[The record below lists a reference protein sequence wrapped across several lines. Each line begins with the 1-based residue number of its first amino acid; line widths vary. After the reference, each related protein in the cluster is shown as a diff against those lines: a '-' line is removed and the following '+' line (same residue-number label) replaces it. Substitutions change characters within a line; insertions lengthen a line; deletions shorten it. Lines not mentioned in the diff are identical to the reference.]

1 MARVAAATVRI
12 SLPTMIEARREMVSA
27 EVCNAR
33 LAWWSRRLLDDA
45 RIRLEVN
52 GREHLRPGERYIVMS
67 NHQSHYD
74 IPVLYQAL
82 GIPMRMVAKQELFR
96 IPFIGKAMR
105 AAGFVEVDR
114 ENRHRS
120 METLLSVP
128 HRLRKDTSIWIAPEG
143 TRSRVGRLGSFRRGG
158 FYMAMTS
165 GMRILPV
172 TIDGTRR
179 VLPAG
184 KLRVR
189 RGQEVVVTIS
199 APLYPMSYGQDGIND
214 LVSAVRAAIELPMMT
229 PSLTI
234 ASALAPVGQSEW
246 AQ

>member
-1 MARVAAATVRI
+1 
-12 SLPTMIEARREMVSA
+12 
-27 EVCNAR
+27 
-33 LAWWSRRLLDDA
+33 
-45 RIRLEVN
+45 
-52 GREHLRPGERYIVMS
+52 
-67 NHQSHYD
+67 
-74 IPVLYQAL
+74 
-82 GIPMRMVAKQELFR
+82 
-96 IPFIGKAMR
+96 
-105 AAGFVEVDR
+105 
-114 ENRHRS
+114 
-120 METLLSVP
+120 
-128 HRLRKDTSIWIAPEG
+128 
-143 TRSRVGRLGSFRRGG
+143 
-158 FYMAMTS
+158 
-165 GMRILPV
+165 MRILPV

-199 APLYPMSYGQDGIND
+199 APSYPMSYGQDGIND